1 MTRQLIQTTLLLL
14 AIHIGIHTAC
24 FSQSQG
30 NTETSSQ
37 ASKAPSAEELS
48 DFRSKYIEQ
57 LYRSQ
62 YGSIM
67 RRQNP
72 FITQTNWS
80 SDAAWNQRMNSLQ
93 LMTAEPGYVPF
104 TIAPPG
110 SGLAGLFTNPLDG
123 GMPMRM
129 GDSNILI
136 YPNDPTN
143 GFIRRGMGW
152 GAAMCPHIWPNV
164 WPGVGTVMPGTS
176 GWGGGFM
183 PFVR

>member
-1 MTRQLIQTTLLLL
+1 MTRLIAL
-14 AIHIGIHTAC
+14 TAFVLFVSIC
-24 FSQSQG
+24 CLHNVGFSQTAE
-30 NTETSSQ
+30 NNP
-37 ASKAPSAEELS
+37 AVSKAPTAEELS

-62 YGSIM
+62 YGSVM

-72 FITQTNWS
+72 FITQTAWS
-80 SDAAWNQRMNSLQ
+80 SDAAWNHRINSLQ

-110 SGLAGLFTNPLDG
+110 SAIAGLFTNPLDG

-143 GFIRRGMGW
+143 GFVRRGMGW
-152 GAAMCPHIWPNV
+152 GACMWPGI
-164 WPGVGTVMPGTS
+164 WPGVGTVMPGTA